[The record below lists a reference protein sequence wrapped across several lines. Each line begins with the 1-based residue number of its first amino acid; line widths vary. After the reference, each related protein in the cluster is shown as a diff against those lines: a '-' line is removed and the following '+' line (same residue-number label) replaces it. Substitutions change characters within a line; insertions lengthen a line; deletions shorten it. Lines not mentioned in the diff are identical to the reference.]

1 MCDEYLLRAQILND
15 ILLKKFK
22 GKFNYFDGDEI
33 LDLLWRILFNKS
45 ST

>member
-1 MCDEYLLRAQILND
+1 MCDEYLLRTQILND
-15 ILLKKFK
+15 ILLEKLK
-22 GKFNYFDGDEI
+22 GKLNYFDGDEV